1 MAIQKVIDSKTS
13 LERDGY
19 TVITKVEPPAEPE
32 RIAATFSELYPELL
46 NTSDEVTSSIASS
59 KPYSHQLEAMD
70 AISSGLNLIMISGT
84 GSGKTEAWALPAL
97 KMSLQR
103 KFFRTIAIYPTLA
116 LAEDQIKRISSYGKT
131 FGIEVLRLD
140 SPSREEIR
148 KSEGKSGIRRRI
160 AASRVLLTNPSYL
173 MSELKKYMVERD
185 KSILEPY
192 FSNVNLIV
200 IDEFDFYDP
209 RSVSLLLGMMQ
220 LISDTAENR
229 PQIAVLT
236 ATLANPEELGEY
248 LKSITGRG
256 YKIII
261 GKPFHVENRV
271 HVVLG
276 KNLRSI
282 WEDIRKNKEVIIRK
296 LKEQGITWTDDVSEA
311 LDNFEKFQESSY
323 KVLSYIEALGF
334 PTPSLI
340 VDIAEILQRYLND
353 DGLTIVFTR
362 SINRAEE
369 IGRSLRMKLG
379 EDARNISTHHHLVP
393 KDVRKEIEDKARSGE
408 MKIIIS
414 PRTLS
419 QGIDIGR
426 VVRIVHVGLPDSVR
440 EFKQREGRKGRRP
453 GIPFTETIIIPFSS
467 WDRELLSKGF
477 DIFEKWSSLPLEKTI
492 VNPKNLYQKLFTGL
506 VKLKSTWYKPEELT
520 ELEIEALR
528 RAKIIERDGSVNK
541 KKLKYVWDRMNFYEY
556 APPYGIKR
564 VLEEEKGTK
573 MLEPIGFCDLVEI
586 FQRGCF
592 DYSND
597 AMVYRHRIV
606 ERGRGVTAVVEK
618 RLKDVSFWE
627 DESLARAAE
636 EYMDT
641 KHRWGEEP
649 SIIKDIMHG
658 FLTSKVIVTVYP
670 PRNGFGL
677 LVKIPDRVLWIAS
690 SAKHRIYVS
699 NGKAVISRSKK
710 AIEVPVEVHGK
721 YTDFTYGYVYEV
733 DERLDER
740 LIRLGLALIV
750 IALRRLESIS
760 LSLLEYGIETVG
772 GKKFFDVHETA
783 SAGFIENFDW
793 LSFKDKV
800 EKYSPDDLDL
810 ILLNE
815 IDELAYADFIELGF
829 DWKAVREYSLKMLDY
844 LNQGKTIEVI
854 VSGEM
859 ARIPRPSRELKLV
872 SLDALIEPIERGEE
886 KPFLYLIAIS
896 YFDGEDAE
904 AYVNITPIAPGLKP
918 DDAIRRFE
926 TELEEMMS
934 YEEFQLLV
942 SSEEISKTLL
952 SMGLRRL
959 PEDVERKGI
968 EVMKLI
974 EKRLSPPS
982 IEPYLSLARN
992 LYNIEEKDSSI
1003 EKILEIVQ
1011 KIRREGYTK
1020 LMESEARTISSYM
1033 KLRSIA
1039 IYLAYIHSSAAWK
1052 SSESTEEW
1060 KSKVDEQNKDGRNQ

>member
-1 MAIQKVIDSKTS
+1 MEVKKVLDSKAS

-19 TVITKVEPPAEPE
+19 TVITKIEEPVEPK
-32 RIAATFSELYPELL
+32 RIASTFSELYPEIL
-46 NTSDEVTSSIASS
+46 NLSDDVIKAIATS
-59 KPYSHQLEAMD
+59 KPYTHQLEAMD

-97 KMSLQR
+97 RLSLQR
-103 KFFRTIAIYPTLA
+103 KNFRTIALYPTLA
-116 LAEDQIKRISSYGKT
+116 LAEDQIKRISSYGKA

-148 KSEGKSGIRRRI
+148 KVEGKAGIRRRI
-160 AASRVLLTNPSYL
+160 ASSRVLLTNPSYF
-173 MSELKKYMVERD
+173 MSELKKYMISRE

-192 FSNVNLIV
+192 LSEVKLIV

-209 RSVSLLLGMMQ
+209 RSISLLLGMIQ
-220 LISDTAENR
+220 LISDTADSP
-229 PQIAVLT
+229 PQIAILT

-248 LKSITGRG
+248 LRSITGRG
-256 YKIII
+256 YRIVR
-261 GKPFHVENRV
+261 GEAFHVENRV

-282 WEDIRKNKEVIIRK
+282 WEEVRKRKDEVIKKMR
-296 LKEQGITWTDDVSEA
+296 EQGVTFSKDIEEA
-311 LDNFEKFQESSY
+311 LDDFEKFQENSY

-334 PTPSLI
+334 PVPSI
-340 VDIAEILQRYLND
+340 GMDITEILERYQRD

-369 IGRSLRMKLG
+369 IGRSLKVRLG
-379 EDARNISTHHHLVP
+379 DGASNISTHHHLVP
-393 KDVRKEIEDKARSGE
+393 KEVRKEIEDKARKGE

-453 GIPFTETIIIPFSS
+453 GIPFTETVIIPFSS
-467 WDRELLSKGF
+467 WDKELLSKGF
-477 DIFEKWSSLPLEKTI
+477 DALEKWLSLPLEKTI

-506 VKLKSTWYKPEELT
+506 VKLMSTWYRTEDLT
-520 ELEIEALR
+520 ELEIEALK
-528 RAKIIERDGSVNK
+528 RAKIIGEKGSVNRK
-541 KKLKYVWDRMNFYEY
+541 RLKYVWDRMNFYEY

-564 VLEEEKGTK
+564 VLEEEKGTRV
-573 MLEPIGFCDLVEI
+573 LEPIGFCDLVEI

-597 AMVYRHRIV
+597 AMVYSHRIV

-618 RLKDVSFWE
+618 KLKDIRFWE
-627 DESLARAAE
+627 DESLGRAVE

-641 KHRWGEEP
+641 KYRWGEEP

-658 FLTSKVIVTVYP
+658 FLTSKVVITVYP

-690 SAKHRIYVS
+690 SAKPRIFVS
-699 NGKAVISRSKK
+699 KGRAIVSRSKK

-721 YTDFTYGYVYEV
+721 YMDYTYGYVYEV
-733 DERLDER
+733 DERLDQR
-740 LIRLGLALIV
+740 LMRLGLALII

-760 LSLLEYGIETVG
+760 LGLLEYGIEVVG
-772 GKKFFDVHETA
+772 GKKFFDLHETA

-793 LSFKDKV
+793 LSLK
-800 EKYSPDDLDL
+800 ERIENYSPDELDL

-829 DWKAVREYSLKMLDY
+829 DWNAVKQYSLKMLDY
-844 LNQGKTIEVI
+844 LNQGKTIEVL
-854 VSGEM
+854 VSGEL
-859 ARIPRPSRELKLV
+859 ARIPKPSRGLKLV
-872 SLDALIEPIERGEE
+872 SVDAIIEPIEREE
-886 KPFLYLIAIS
+886 KPFLYLVAMS
-896 YFDGEDAE
+896 YFDGEDTE
-904 AYVNITPIAPGLKP
+904 AYANITPIAPGLKP
-918 DDAIRRFE
+918 DEALRRFE
-926 TELEEMMS
+926 AELENMMS
-934 YEEFQLLV
+934 YEEFRLLV
-942 SSEEISKTLL
+942 PSEDLSKTLL

-959 PEDVERKGI
+959 PEAVEKSGV
-968 EVMKLI
+968 EVMKMV
-974 EKRLSPPS
+974 EKKISPPS
-982 IEPYLSLARN
+982 IEPYLSLARA
-992 LYNIEEKDSSI
+992 LYPEKGLDSSI
-1003 EKILEIVQ
+1003 ENVLEIVQ

-1020 LMESEARTISSYM
+1020 LLEEEAKAIMSYM
-1033 KLRSIA
+1033 KLRAIG
-1039 IYLAYIHSSAAWK
+1039 IYLAYLHASSGQSSAK
-1052 SSESTEEW
+1052 EGKE
-1060 KSKVDEQNKDGRNQ
+1060 KVDQQDENG